1 MNSFKQGKFG
11 LNPKQIIMK
20 TKHNKINRKQFL
32 KNSILAS
39 AGILASSCSRDKQ
52 HNAPAI
58 ITKKRVRWR
67 MVTTW
72 PANFPVLGEGC
83 NKLAE
88 WVEEMSDG
96 NFTIKVYGSGEL
108 APPLETFDAVSD
120 GSVEMGNGA
129 AYYWGGKMPAAP
141 IFCSIPFGMNAQQMN
156 AWIYGGD
163 GYQLWKDL
171 YAPFD
176 VIPFA
181 GGNTGPQMGGW
192 FNKKMNTVDD
202 FKGLKM
208 RMPGLGGKVIEKLG
222 AAAVVSPGS
231 EIYTNLERGVI
242 DATEWVGPYH
252 DYLMGFYKIA
262 KYYYTPGWHEPGP
275 VLENIINREAWEN
288 LPKTYQSILK
298 AASARQNIWS
308 LSVFEA
314 KNNEYLNKIKNSP
327 NVEILRFSQDILDAL
342 QKASNE
348 VMEELCAQDTTTKKI
363 YENYLDF
370 KKRITQWN
378 SYAI

>member
-1 MNSFKQGKFG
+1 MEKES
-11 LNPKQIIMK
+11 
-20 TKHNKINRKQFL
+20 NKIGRKKFL
-32 KNSILAS
+32 KNTMLAG
-39 AGILASSCSRDKQ
+39 AGILTSSCVNEAKQ
-52 HNAPAI
+52 TGPAI
-58 ITKKRVRWR
+58 ITKKKVRWR

-141 IFCSIPFGMNAQQMN
+141 IFCTIPFGMSAQQMN
-156 AWIYGGD
+156 AWMYGGD
-163 GYQLWKDL
+163 GYELWKEL

-176 VIPFA
+176 VIPFP

-192 FNKKMNTVDD
+192 FNKKINGPED

-208 RMPGLGGKVIEKLG
+208 RIPGLGGKVVEKMG
-222 AAAVVSPGS
+222 GAAVVSPGS

-262 KYYYTPGWHEPGP
+262 KYYYYPGWHEPGP
-275 VLENIINREAWEN
+275 LLENIVNREAWEK
-288 LPKTYQSILK
+288 LPKAYQAILE
-298 AASARQNIWS
+298 AASAKQNLWS

-314 KNNEYLNKIKNSP
+314 KNNEYLNLIKQEKG
-327 NVEILRFSQDILDAL
+327 VEILQFSSETIEAL
-342 QKASNE
+342 RKASKE
-348 VMEELCAQDTTTKKI
+348 VMQTLVDKDPLSKKI
-363 YENYLDF
+363 YSNYQEF
-370 KKRITQWN
+370 RKGIEAWN
-378 SYAI
+378 AYDVL